1 MVDYALRNL
10 IDKEQPISVESVT
23 LIIDSLDQI
32 PSPAEV
38 TIEKVDLGAY
48 DALLSLRE
56 EVQPCYLMN

>member
-1 MVDYALRNL
+1 MDYALGTL
-10 IDKEQPISVESVT
+10 IDNEQPITIESVT
-23 LIIDSLDQI
+23 FIMDSLDQI

-56 EVQPCYLMN
+56 EVQPCYQMS